1 MSDQSAATDGALSDV
16 RVVEFAQALAIPYC
30 GKLLGDM
37 GADVVKVEPPRGDT
51 YRLQSRSP
59 VKHEGKDFAIAN
71 RGKRSI
77 CLDFSKPGAAAV
89 IEALARWADV
99 VLVSMKGSDL
109 PRYGLDYDTIRSY
122 NDEIVF
128 LHNSPYGS
136 EGELA
141 EMGGYDVVAMG
152 LSGMSS
158 LLADADTT
166 GDAPVMVRPALADM
180 VTGMLSCLAVVTA
193 IRHRDRTG
201 EGQRVETSLFHTSLG
216 LLSNMFY
223 RYEAYDREPMAA
235 FAEKLAHLRQAGAGF
250 EQQKR
255 AMREEFA
262 VDPPGNIYFR
272 HYRTSDGFLSVGCL
286 TPVLNQKLRDVLGVE
301 DPRRA
306 EGFEAGTPTARA
318 ALDEFMAEA
327 ERIVATRTTA
337 DWLATLRAVGV
348 PCANVNF
355 PHEIFDDPQ
364 ARANGYIEDLVHP
377 VHGAYQTV
385 SSPLKMDA
393 TPLRHHGPSPAL
405 GAHTDAVLRE
415 IGFDER
421 TVESL
426 RESAV
431 VGRFDET
438 KATR

>member
-1 MSDQSAATDGALSDV
+1 MVDTSPLAAGALADI
-16 RVVEFAQALAIPYC
+16 RVVEFAQALAVPYC

-51 YRLQSRSP
+51 YRLQNRTA

-71 RGKRSI
+71 RGKRSM
-77 CLDFSKPGAAAV
+77 CLDFSKPEAATV
-89 IEALARWADV
+89 IEALAREADV

-122 NDEIVF
+122 NDRIVF
-128 LHNSPYGS
+128 LQNSPYGS
-136 EGELA
+136 QGELA

-158 LLADADTT
+158 LLADADDS

-223 RYEAYDREPMAA
+223 RYDAYDREPMAA
-235 FAEKLAHLRQAGAGF
+235 FAETLADIRDTGAGF
-250 EQQKR
+250 EEQKR

-272 HYRTSDGFLSVGCL
+272 HYRTRDGFISVGCL
-286 TPVLNQKLRDVLGVE
+286 TPVLNQKLRDALGVE

-306 EGFEAGTPTARA
+306 EGFEAGTPEARV
-318 ALDEFMAEA
+318 ALDAFMAEA
-327 ERIVATRTTA
+327 ERIVAERTTA
-337 DWLATLRAVGV
+337 DWLVTLRAVGV
-348 PCANVNF
+348 PCAIVNF

-364 ARANGYIEDLVHP
+364 ARANGYIEDLEHP
-377 VHGAYQTV
+377 VHGAYQAV

-393 TPLRHHGPSPAL
+393 TPLRHHGPSPAM
-405 GAHTDAVLRE
+405 GEHTDDVLRE
-415 IGFDER
+415 LGFDES
-421 TVESL
+421 TVKSL
-426 RESAV
+426 READV
-431 VGRFDET
+431 VGRYDE
-438 KATR
+438 

>member
-1 MSDQSAATDGALSDV
+1 MSDGPPLGPGALSDV

-30 GKLLGDM
+30 GKILGDM

-51 YRLQSRSP
+51 YRLQGRTA
-59 VKHEGKDFAIAN
+59 VKHEGKEFAIAN

-77 CLDFSKPGAAAV
+77 CLDFSKPDAATV
-89 IEALARWADV
+89 IEALVRDADV

-109 PRYGLDYDTIRSY
+109 PRFGLDYETLQTY
-122 NDEIVF
+122 NERVVY
-128 LHNSPYGS
+128 LQNSPYGS
-136 EGELA
+136 QGPLA

-158 LLADADTT
+158 LLADPDEH

-193 IRHRDRTG
+193 LRHRDRTG

-223 RYEAYDREPMAA
+223 RYEAYDREPFEA
-235 FAEKLAHLRQAGAGF
+235 FAGKLASIREGGAGF
-250 EQQKR
+250 GEQKR

-272 HYRTSDGFLSVGCL
+272 HYRTRDGFVSVGCL
-286 TPVLNQKLRDVLGVE
+286 TPVLNQKLRDVLGLE
-301 DPRRA
+301 DPRRVD
-306 EGFEAGTPTARA
+306 GFEPDSPDARA
-318 ALDEFMAEA
+318 ALDAFMAEA
-327 ERIVATRTTA
+327 EAIVATRTTD
-337 DWLATLRAVGV
+337 DWLATLRAAGV
-348 PCANVNF
+348 PAASVNF

-364 ARANGYIEDLVHP
+364 ALANGYIESLEHP
-377 VHGAYQTV
+377 DHGAYQAV

-393 TPLRHHGPSPAL
+393 TPLRHHGPSP
-405 GAHTDAVLRE
+405 GMGQHTDEVLAE
-415 IGFDER
+415 LGFDET
-421 TVESL
+421 TVSAL
-426 RESAV
+426 READV
-431 VGRFDET
+431 VGRYDE
-438 KATR
+438 

>member
-1 MSDQSAATDGALSDV
+1 MSDPSASTDGALSDI

-37 GADVVKVEPPRGDT
+37 GADVIKVEPPRGDT

-77 CLDFSKPGAAAV
+77 CLDFSKPDAATV
-89 IEALARWADV
+89 IEALVRQADA

-109 PRYGLDYDTIRSY
+109 PRYGLDYETIRSY
-122 NDEIVF
+122 NEQIVF

-136 EGELA
+136 QGELA

-158 LLADADTT
+158 LLADADDN
-166 GDAPVMVRPALADM
+166 GAAPVMVRPALADM

-223 RYEAYDREPMAA
+223 RYDAYDREPMSA
-235 FAEKLAHLRQAGAGF
+235 FAETLADIRDAGAGF
-250 EQQKR
+250 GEQKR

-272 HYRTSDGFLSVGCL
+272 HYRTRDGFISVGCL
-286 TPVLNQKLRDVLGVE
+286 TPVLNQKLRDVLGLD
-301 DPRRA
+301 DPRREDGFDA
-306 EGFEAGTPTARA
+306 EAPEARV
-318 ALDEFMAEA
+318 ALNAFMAEA
-327 ERIVATRTTA
+327 ERIVAKRTTD

-348 PCANVNF
+348 PCAIVNF

-385 SSPLKMDA
+385 SSPLKMDG
-393 TPLRHHGPSPAL
+393 TPLRHHGPSPAM
-405 GAHTDAVLRE
+405 GEHTDDVLRE
-415 IGFDER
+415 LGFDES
-421 TVESL
+421 TVRSL
-426 RESAV
+426 READV
-431 VGRFDET
+431 VGRYDDE
-438 KATR
+438 RNGH

>member
-1 MSDQSAATDGALSDV
+1 MADPSSTAAGALADV

-51 YRLQSRSP
+51 YRLQNRSP

-77 CLDFSKPGAAAV
+77 CLDFSKPDAATV
-89 IEALARWADV
+89 IEALVRQADV

-122 NDEIVF
+122 NERIVF
-128 LHNSPYGS
+128 LQNSPYGS
-136 EGELA
+136 QGELA

-158 LLADADTT
+158 LLADADDN

-193 IRHRDRTG
+193 VRHRDRTG

-223 RYEAYDREPMAA
+223 RYDAYDREPMAA
-235 FAEKLAHLRQAGAGF
+235 FAETLAGIRSSGAGF
-250 EQQKR
+250 EEQKR

-272 HYRTSDGFLSVGCL
+272 HYRTSDGFISVGCL

-301 DPRRA
+301 DPRRV
-306 EGFEAGTPTARA
+306 EGFVAGSPEARV
-318 ALDEFMAEA
+318 ALDAFMAEA
-327 ERIVATRTTA
+327 ERIVAEHST
-337 DWLATLRAVGV
+337 DHWLSTLRAVGV
-348 PCANVNF
+348 PCAIVNF
-355 PHEIFDDPQ
+355 PHEVFDDPQ
-364 ARANGYIEDLVHP
+364 ARANGYIEDLEHP
-377 VHGAYQTV
+377 VHGPYQAV

-393 TPLRHHGPSPAL
+393 TPLRHHGPSPAM
-405 GAHTDAVLRE
+405 GEHTDAVLRE
-415 IGFDER
+415 LGFDET
-421 TVESL
+421 TVRSL
-426 RESAV
+426 READV
-431 VGRFDET
+431 VGRYDE
-438 KATR
+438 

>member
-1 MSDQSAATDGALSDV
+1 MNDGSTPSPGALADI

-77 CLDFSKPGAAAV
+77 CLDFSKPDAAAV
-89 IEALARWADV
+89 IEALVRQADV

-109 PRYGLDYDTIRSY
+109 PRYGLDYETISSY
-122 NDEIVF
+122 KPEIVF
-128 LHNSPYGS
+128 LQNSPYGS
-136 EGELA
+136 QGELA

-152 LSGMSS
+152 LSGMSA
-158 LLADADTT
+158 LLADADEA

-193 IRHRDRTG
+193 LRHRDRTG

-223 RYEAYDREPMAA
+223 RYDAYDRAPMEA
-235 FAEKLAHLRQAGAGF
+235 FAEKLASIRGQGAGF
-250 EQQKR
+250 DEQKR

-272 HYRTSDGFLSVGCL
+272 HYRTLDGFVSVGCL
-286 TPVLNQKLRDVLGVE
+286 TPVLNQKLRDVLGLE
-301 DPRRA
+301 DPRRTEGFDGSSA
-306 EGFEAGTPTARA
+306 EGRA
-318 ALDEFMAEA
+318 ALDGFMADA
-327 ERIVATRTTA
+327 ERIFATRPTGH
-337 DWLATLRAVGV
+337 WLTTLRDVGV
-348 PCANVNF
+348 PCAIVNF

-364 ARANGYIEDLVHP
+364 ALANGYIEELEHP
-377 VHGAYQTV
+377 VHGTYQTV

-393 TPLRHHGPSPAL
+393 TPLRHHGPSPGM
-405 GAHTDAVLRE
+405 GAHTDEVLSE
-415 IGFDER
+415 IGFDET
-421 TVESL
+421 TVKAL
-426 RESAV
+426 RDADV
-431 VGRFDET
+431 VGRYDE
-438 KATR
+438 